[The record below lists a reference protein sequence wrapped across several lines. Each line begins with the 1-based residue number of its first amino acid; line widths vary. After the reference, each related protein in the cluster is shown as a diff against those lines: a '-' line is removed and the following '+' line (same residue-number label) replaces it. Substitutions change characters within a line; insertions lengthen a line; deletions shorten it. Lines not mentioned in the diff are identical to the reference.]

1 MDRSRLAV
9 QSRYGGSAR
18 VTKSNSLMMLRQ
30 TVPSSAPFGP
40 GILAGM
46 DATDGGAPN
55 VMHEKRI
62 LFECSPLEEHK

>member
-30 TVPSSAPFGP
+30 TVPSSVPVGP
-40 GILAGM
+40 EILAGM
-46 DATDGGAPN
+46 DATDGGVPN
-55 VMHEKRI
+55 VMHEN
-62 LFECSPLEEHK
+62 